1 MQIEMNTQGVAA
13 YQRSIQ
19 LELVGKAGPAQ
30 TQTVSKGQQ
39 TPPPAEAAN
48 VEAADAARVSDAA
61 VARIKSEIEVGTYLT
76 DEKVDAAIDKLF
88 RSLTSE
94 E

>member
-1 MQIEMNTQGVAA
+1 MQIETNTQGVAA

-19 LELVGKAGPAQ
+19 HEQVGKTGPAQ
-30 TQTVSKGQQ
+30 TQTVSKGQPP
-39 TPPPAEAAN
+39 TPPAEAAN
-48 VEAADAARVSDAA
+48 VEAADAAQVSDAA
-61 VARIKSEIEVGTYLT
+61 VARIKSEIQAGTYLT

-88 RSLTSE
+88 RSLTTE